1 MNANI
6 RFNIEGLQEVRGGM
20 ERVLE
25 VTMRQADI
33 LSRSNEKTIESLRQ
47 QIALID
53 ERNRRFYELGNPLNT
68 PGVHTTIPGVPF
80 NTGVGAGDRPDTEP
94 RGIDALVQLISEK
107 GIKLDEAT
115 IRAIRGGYD
124 TPNNPEDTP
133 NNPEDK
139 PAPAPPSESPD
150 SDRTSRFLSGF
161 LLSNIINPIRQRDPL
176 SASATVLENTGMG
189 MMNMGKGL
197 GIAGLILTALT
208 RAGRGLGLDIIS
220 DIEPYAAQSARTF
233 GGRTNEYLAMGNV
246 ELDPFRRN
254 LGTNPYMNLGYN
266 RSQVLQN
273 QILAATSLGTRD
285 QENLRSFLQLR
296 TATSL
301 SDSDLQSLNR
311 IGRGE
316 RNFSLER
323 SVGTLF
329 GGIRSTGRTEEQS
342 LIMLPEYLK
351 LLTDLGKQQ
360 VDLLGEVNTGVNT
373 RILSAFSRV
382 SPRLNNPDVLRGVV
396 NDVYRNLQGAVNP
409 QVEALQFRS
418 LQRARPGQSL
428 WEYEKM
434 RENPFSEQSQ
444 RYLPNFLSELQQMSN
459 GTVEDFARNIS
470 GALFGGSRKQ
480 ISEDIAKAFQSGN
493 FNLASS
499 IIRDNRELTGE
510 DLQRRALDAVNRFDK
525 LAAVWEQAKIGD
537 ITSSID
543 ALIEML
549 SAKLESIDKTVGE
562 ISDFWKIAQG
572 GPEGSLILSKK
583 LMNFFKD

>member
-124 TPNNPEDTP
+124 TPNNPED
-133 NNPEDK
+133 K

-189 MMNMGKGL
+189 MMNMGMMKMGKGL
-197 GIAGLILTALT
+197 GIAGLILTVLIEV
-208 RAGRGLGLDIIS
+208 GRGLGLDIIS
-220 DIEPYAAQSARTF
+220 DTEPYAAQSARTF

-525 LAAVWEQAKIGD
+525 LAAVWEQVKIGD

-572 GPEGSLILSKK
+572 GPEGLLILSKK

>member
-68 PGVHTTIPGVPF
+68 PGVHPTIPDVPF

-124 TPNNPEDTP
+124 TPNNPED
-133 NNPEDK
+133 K
-139 PAPAPPSESPD
+139 PAPAPPAESPD

-176 SASATVLENTGMG
+176 SAGATVLENTGMGMMNMG

-208 RAGRGLGLDIIS
+208 GAVRGLGFDIIS

-537 ITSSID
+537 ITSFID

-549 SAKLESIDKTVGE
+549 STKLESIDKTVGE

>member
-25 VTMRQADI
+25 VTMRQAGI

-80 NTGVGAGDRPDTEP
+80 NTGVGTGDRPDTEP

-124 TPNNPEDTP
+124 TPNNPED
-133 NNPEDK
+133 K
-139 PAPAPPSESPD
+139 PAPAPSESPD

-176 SASATVLENTGMG
+176 SAGATVLENTGMG
-189 MMNMGKGL
+189 IMSMGKGLGKGL

-208 RAGRGLGLDIIS
+208 GVGRGLGLDIIS

-493 FNLASS
+493 FDLASS

-525 LAAVWEQAKIGD
+525 LAAVWEQVKIGD
-537 ITSSID
+537 ITSFID

-549 SAKLESIDKTVGE
+549 STKLESIDKTVGE

-572 GPEGSLILSKK
+572 GPEGLLILSKK

>member
-124 TPNNPEDTP
+124 TPNNPED
-133 NNPEDK
+133 K
-139 PAPAPPSESPD
+139 PAPAPSESPD

-208 RAGRGLGLDIIS
+208 GAGRGLGLDIIS

>member
-80 NTGVGAGDRPDTEP
+80 NTGVGTGDRPDTEP

-124 TPNNPEDTP
+124 TPNNPED
-133 NNPEDK
+133 K
-139 PAPAPPSESPD
+139 PAPAPPAESPD

-176 SASATVLENTGMG
+176 SAGATVLENTGMG

-208 RAGRGLGLDIIS
+208 GAGRGLGLDIIS

>member
-68 PGVHTTIPGVPF
+68 SGIHTTIPGVPF

-124 TPNNPEDTP
+124 TPNNPED
-133 NNPEDK
+133 K
-139 PAPAPPSESPD
+139 PAPTPPAESPD

-176 SASATVLENTGMG
+176 NAGATVLENTGMG
-189 MMNMGKGL
+189 LMGMGKKL

-208 RAGRGLGLDIIS
+208 GIGKGAGLDIIS

-233 GGRTNEYLAMGNV
+233 GGRTNSYLEMSNV
-246 ELDPFRRN
+246 VLDPFNRN

-525 LAAVWEQAKIGD
+525 LAAVWEQVKIGD
-537 ITSSID
+537 ITSSVD

-549 SAKLESIDKTVGE
+549 STKLESIDKTIKE
-562 ISDFWKIAQG
+562 ISDFWKIAS
-572 GPEGSLILSKK
+572 GPTPAGSLILARK